1 MNSQL
6 DNQALKLFLEWVVE
20 AMEFNPLP
28 AGGELVVNFLI
39 KYSNHLSGESG
50 SETTNDNTPQG

>member
-1 MNSQL
+1 MNNQM

-20 AMEFNPLP
+20 AMEFTPLP

-39 KYSNHLSGESG
+39 KYSNHLASNSG
-50 SETTNDNTPQG
+50 SETTPDEPQN